1 MSRIGMLPINIPEGV
16 TVKMTPGN
24 IVSVKGPLGELTQK
38 VNPDIKIEITDNQI
52 LVKRPT
58 NQKRHKAL
66 HGLYRSLI
74 NNMVEGVSRGYT
86 IQQELEGIGFR
97 AEAKGQR
104 LELNLGYS
112 HDIHIELPPEI
123 KVEAKTERRSNP
135 IITLKSADKQ
145 LLGQVAAKIRSLKKP
160 EPYKGKGV
168 KFTGEQIKKKAG
180 KSASV

>member
-38 VNPDIKIEITDNQI
+38 VNPDIKIEIADNKI

-74 NNMVEGVSRGYT
+74 NNMVEGVYKGYT
-86 IQQELEGIGFR
+86 IQQELVGIGFR

-112 HDIHIELPPEI
+112 HDIHIELPAEI

-168 KFTGEQIKKKAG
+168 KFMDEQIRKKAG

>member
-38 VNPDIKIEITDNQI
+38 VNPDIKIEIADNKI

-74 NNMVEGVSRGYT
+74 NNMVIGVSSGFE
-86 IQQELEGIGFR
+86 IKQELVGVGYK
-97 AEAKGQR
+97 ATSNGQM
-104 LELNLGYS
+104 LEL
-112 HDIHIELPPEI
+112 HD
-123 KVEAKTERRSNP
+123 ARRPSRAQSDR
-135 IITLKSADKQ
+135 SA
-145 LLGQVAAKIRSLKKP
+145 RRN
-160 EPYKGKGV
+160 
-168 KFTGEQIKKKAG
+168 
-180 KSASV
+180 